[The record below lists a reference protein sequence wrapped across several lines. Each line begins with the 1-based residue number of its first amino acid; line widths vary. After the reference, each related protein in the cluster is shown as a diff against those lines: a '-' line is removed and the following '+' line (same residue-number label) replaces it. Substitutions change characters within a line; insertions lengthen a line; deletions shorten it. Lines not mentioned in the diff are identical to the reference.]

1 MNVMEMMIVM
11 FVLIYFLAGLALS
24 LHGAISLFRG
34 R

>member
-1 MNVMEMMIVM
+1 MT
-11 FVLIYFLAGLALS
+11 VLIIALFLLVFFIAGLALS

>member
-1 MNVMEMMIVM
+1 MTLFIV
-11 FVLIYFLAGLALS
+11 VLFLIIFFIVGLALS

>member
-1 MNVMEMMIVM
+1 MTLTELLIVL
-11 FVLIYFLAGLALS
+11 FLIVFFTAGLILS

>member
-1 MNVMEMMIVM
+1 MTVLMIV
-11 FVLIYFLAGLALS
+11 VFLLVFFIAGLALS

>member
-1 MNVMEMMIVM
+1 MT
-11 FVLIYFLAGLALS
+11 VLIIVLFLLVFIIAGLALS

>member
-1 MNVMEMMIVM
+1 VALFLIIFFIV
-11 FVLIYFLAGLALS
+11 GLALS